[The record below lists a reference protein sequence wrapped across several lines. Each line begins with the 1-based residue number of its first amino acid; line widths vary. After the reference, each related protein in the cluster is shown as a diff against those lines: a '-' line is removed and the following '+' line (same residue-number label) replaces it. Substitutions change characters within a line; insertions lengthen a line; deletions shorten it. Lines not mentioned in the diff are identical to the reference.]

1 VWSVSVRQMKS
12 TEGTKG
18 RKAAQRGMFRRF
30 GHIFR
35 EKGGDSG
42 KTEHFPVFA
51 LVNIGEYFF
60 S

>member
-1 VWSVSVRQMKS
+1 MKS